1 MKEEMKME
9 VMMILMQMNVMIWM
23 IARIWIQT
31 KETWILIRSMTRSL
45 LILRGKGVVG
55 NLAPGLFRVIKGLLK
70 KQVHRIM
77 NKG

>member
-45 LILRGKGVVG
+45 LILRGKGW
-55 NLAPGLFRVIKGLLK
+55 
-70 KQVHRIM
+70 
-77 NKG
+77 

>member
-1 MKEEMKME
+1 MDTDKGNMDTYKEHDK
-9 VMMILMQMNVMIWM
+9 IPPHTPRQ
-23 IARIWIQT
+23 
-31 KETWILIRSMTRSL
+31 
-45 LILRGKGVVG
+45 GVVG